1 MGRRV
6 RVTFVVL
13 SMVIAGILLPR
24 LVSSRE
30 DVRDVRVVARNM
42 TYYVDGIDGP
52 NPTLRFLPGEQV
64 RVSFRN
70 EDRGMAHDLRIPA
83 WSVGTRTVGHGDQD
97 SITFR
102 VPSTGSSADYACT
115 PHSAMMGGKV
125 VIQ

>member
-6 RVTFVVL
+6 RVAFVVL
-13 SMVIAGILLPR
+13 SMVIAGIFLPR

-30 DVRDVRVVARNM
+30 EVRDVRVVARNM
-42 TYYVDGIDGP
+42 TYYVDGTDGP

-70 EDRGMAHDLRIPA
+70 EDRGMTHDLRIPA
-83 WSVGTRTVGHGDQD
+83 WSVGTRTVGYGDHD

-102 VPSTGSSADYACT
+102 VPSTGSDAGYACT
-115 PHSAMMGGKV
+115 PHAAMMGGKV

>member
-6 RVTFVVL
+6 RVTFVLL
-13 SMVIAGILLPR
+13 SMTIAGILLPR

-30 DVRDVRVVARNM
+30 GVREVRVVARNM
-42 TYYVDGIDGP
+42 TYYVDGVDGP

-64 RVSFRN
+64 RLSFRN
-70 EDRGMAHDLRIPA
+70 EDRGMTHDLRIPG
-83 WSVGTRTVGHGDQD
+83 WSVGTRTVGYGEGD
-97 SITFR
+97 SIAFR
-102 VPSTGSSADYACT
+102 VPSSGSGADYACT

>member
-6 RVTFVVL
+6 RVSFVVL

-30 DVRDVRVVARNM
+30 EVRDVRIVARNM

-64 RVSFRN
+64 RVRFRN
-70 EDRGMAHDLRIPA
+70 EDRGMTHDLRIPA
-83 WSVGTRTVGHGDQD
+83 WSIGTRSVGYGDDD
-97 SITFR
+97 SIVFR
-102 VPSTGSSADYACT
+102 VPSTGTSADYACT
-115 PHSAMMGGKV
+115 PHAAMMGGKV